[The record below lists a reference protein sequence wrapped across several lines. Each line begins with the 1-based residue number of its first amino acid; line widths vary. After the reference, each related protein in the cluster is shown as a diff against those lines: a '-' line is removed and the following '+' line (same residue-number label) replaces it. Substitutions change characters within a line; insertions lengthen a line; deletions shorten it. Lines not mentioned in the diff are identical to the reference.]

1 MDSAASPP
9 TVFFHLFLF
18 LTHIFALSSLFLIRF
33 LSLQDFF
40 CLLINQSLLF
50 PPLIYFIHS
59 FITLLPLPLFS
70 IIPSFS
76 LDPPNLVP
84 SYPRPCLSFSLPAIS
99 FFFVFFLFLLVI
111 PFSQFLHPATSLSLS
126 LSLICVLLWGGRI
139 SLSSTLGGQ
148 KCLQP
153 FMNE

>member
-99 FFFVFFLFLLVI
+99 FFFCFFFVSFSYSFLSISSPSYL
-111 PFSQFLHPATSLSLS
+111 SLSLS
-126 LSLICVLLWGGRI
+126 LSYLCA
-139 SLSSTLGGQ
+139 TLGWQ
-148 KCLQP
+148 DQP
-153 FMNE
+153 QLYFGRTKMSATIYE